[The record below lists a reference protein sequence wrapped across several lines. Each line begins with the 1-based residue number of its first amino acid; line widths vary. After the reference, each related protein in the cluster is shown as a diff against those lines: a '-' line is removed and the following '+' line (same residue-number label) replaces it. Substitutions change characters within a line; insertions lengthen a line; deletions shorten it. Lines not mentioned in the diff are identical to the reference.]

1 MISKPFS
8 PRHLLATVNDVLGKS
23 RVEPDEVRKD
33 VA

>member
-8 PRHLLATVNDVLGKS
+8 PRHLLVAVEDVIGK
-23 RVEPDEVRKD
+23 PGMAAGRKD